1 MIGILNFC
9 QTLLDKTRSLDFLA
23 PLALRLYLV
32 PVFWMAGTKKLNNA
46 GLDCLSANSEP
57 CDSTP
62 RQDVIEW
69 FGNAEW
75 GLGLPF
81 PGVLAT
87 IAAYSEYFGAVLLL
101 IGLAV
106 RWISLPLMAT
116 MLVAAVSV
124 HLENGWLAIAD
135 GTGLFATER
144 TEGAIERLEVARAI
158 LQEHGNYSW
167 LTENGSFVVLN
178 NGIEFAA
185 TYFILLLALFF
196 TGAGKYF
203 SLDYWVAR
211 KWRHSSRG
219 PEISTD

>member
-46 GLDCLSANSEP
+46 GLDCLSASSEP
-57 CDSTP
+57 CDFTP